1 MKITEIITETTA
13 GASSSGGFATVEQE
27 LFDQRRAPA
36 APAKKKK
43 SGKKYVN
50 SLGESAAGAVFNDS
64 KIAYTHGLSA
74 TDLHVLSESSGDDFT
89 KFQTTVVKNLN
100 LPKWTNTLELWG
112 YYVRSLNEGRLQ
124 KSKIFENKHRES
136 ELENKLFQSFQSR
149 CKQCVTTA
157 GVGDTVSLLHLSVL
171 HIPDFKTVA
180 TLSGFIH
187 PKTISKIIDRG
198 AYKQLVFSDGDTY
211 PKNDSGQT
219 FTMAQSKNMT
229 KLFANSNDA
238 SKAYMFYALKGNDL
252 NKDFQFTDQVDKQ
265 QQLEEDDLIV
275 IPGQG
280 RARSGFIPH
289 DADRTDHEVEMARSD
304 LQQAAK
310 NASQVLSMIGE
321 ISEEQ
326 GLEGWVQ
333 EKIIKAS
340 DYLNT
345 VREYLEGKYG
355 QEEGGYGMTPQC
367 GCEAPCD
374 CAKLAEKGLWDNI
387 HKKRMRIKHGSGER
401 MRKPGSAGAPT
412 AANFKAAQAGSTNEA
427 AAKNNP
433 YAIGMAAAKSSAG
446 YSKKPAHDLPK
457 SVITK
462 GHEIA
467 KSIKKKGR

>member
-27 LFDQRRAPA
+27 LFDQRRAPS

-50 SLGESAAGAVFNDS
+50 SMHESAAPVSEA
-64 KIAYTHGLSA
+64 
-74 TDLHVLSESSGDDFT
+74 DLH
-89 KFQTTVVKNLN
+89 
-100 LPKWTNTLELWG
+100 
-112 YYVRSLNEGRLQ
+112 
-124 KSKIFENKHRES
+124 
-136 ELENKLFQSFQSR
+136 
-149 CKQCVTTA
+149 
-157 GVGDTVSLLHLSVL
+157 
-171 HIPDFKTVA
+171 
-180 TLSGFIH
+180 
-187 PKTISKIIDRG
+187 
-198 AYKQLVFSDGDTY
+198 
-211 PKNDSGQT
+211 
-219 FTMAQSKNMT
+219 
-229 KLFANSNDA
+229 
-238 SKAYMFYALKGNDL
+238 
-252 NKDFQFTDQVDKQ
+252 
-265 QQLEEDDLIV
+265 EDDLIV

-355 QEEGGYGMTPQC
+355 QEEGGYGMTSQC